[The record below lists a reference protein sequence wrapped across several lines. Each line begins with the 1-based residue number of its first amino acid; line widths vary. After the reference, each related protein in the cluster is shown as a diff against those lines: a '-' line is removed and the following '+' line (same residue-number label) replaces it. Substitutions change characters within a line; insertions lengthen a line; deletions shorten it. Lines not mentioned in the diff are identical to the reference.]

1 MHNRATQDLNIYQ
14 IKTAKERSGVFATEA
29 GVSMNIRIPKR
40 TPDSFTR
47 NVSFM
52 FVVYWGILVFWQNVS
67 GAETRGT
74 MDLLIKVGLMIYFV
88 GFYLLRART
97 FNIKG
102 LPVLLL
108 AISLLI
114 TASTESTFSLGN
126 LVSYAYP
133 VIILFVVYGFGDNL
147 QINREQLLAFCK
159 CVIGITL
166 YAAIYAVIFCWD
178 QFAGALSLNS
188 AYGNEL
194 SSFFISNHEY
204 GMYLVAAIVACILC
218 LNLSKGLDT
227 IRKMCYLAIIAF
239 LAVNLI
245 LTFSRTSM
253 LGLAVF
259 LFVYVLWGKKTA
271 RKWLVSLAVVLVVVI
286 AAFPRLTEFV
296 WNIVFKGNNAADRD
310 VLLEQGVRY
319 YNNGEIIQKLFG
331 HGIYET
337 QNYFEKH
344 FEHSSVHNAYL
355 QVLLY
360 YGLAGLG
367 MLIVFLLS
375 QLVGGIRFYKK
386 DRYMGAVFVGL
397 LLSAMA
403 MMFTN
408 TAIIFTSPIDSFFLT
423 VFFVLI
429 PKYVRNSILQEKF

>member
-1 MHNRATQDLNIYQ
+1 MIMRMQSANST
-14 IKTAKERSGVFATEA
+14 KTGFY
-29 GVSMNIRIPKR
+29 
-40 TPDSFTR
+40 R

-52 FVVYWGILVFWQNVS
+52 LVVYWGILVFWQNVS

-204 GMYLVAAIVACILC
+204 GTYLVAAIVACILC
-218 LNLSKGLDT
+218 LNLSEGLNT
-227 IRKMCYLAIIAF
+227 IQKMCYLVVIAF

-259 LFVYVLWGKKTA
+259 LFVYVVWGKKSA
-271 RKWLVSLAVVLVVVI
+271 RKWLVSLAVVLVAVI
-286 AAFPRLTEFV
+286 AAFPTLTEFV
-296 WNIVFKGNNAADRD
+296 WKIVFKGNNAADRD

-319 YNNGEIIQKLFG
+319 YNNGGIIQKLFG

-337 QNYFEKH
+337 RNYFEKH
-344 FEHSSVHNAYL
+344 LEHGSVHNAYL
-355 QVLLY
+355 QVLLNF
-360 YGLAGLG
+360 GLIGLG
-367 MLIVFLLS
+367 MMLSFLLS
-375 QLVGGIRFYKK
+375 QLIGGVRIRKK
-386 DRYMGAVFVGL
+386 DHYFSAVSVGL

-423 VFFVLI
+423 VFFVLV
-429 PKYVRNSILQEKF
+429 PKYVRNNLG

>member
-1 MHNRATQDLNIYQ
+1 MIMRMQSANST
-14 IKTAKERSGVFATEA
+14 KTGFY
-29 GVSMNIRIPKR
+29 
-40 TPDSFTR
+40 R

-52 FVVYWGILVFWQNVS
+52 LVVYWGILVFWQNVS

-147 QINREQLLAFCK
+147 QINRGQLLAFCK

-194 SSFFISNHEY
+194 SSFFTSNFEY
-204 GMYLVAAIVACILC
+204 GMYLAAAIASAFLC
-218 LNLSKGLDT
+218 LSMMPNRT
-227 IRKMCYLAIIAF
+227 IGKCLFYMAVIAIF
-239 LAVNLI
+239 AVNLI
-245 LTFSRTSM
+245 LTFSRTSI
-253 LGLAVF
+253 LSLAAF
-259 LFVYVLWGKKTA
+259 LIVYIVIGKKEW
-271 RKWLVSLAVVLVVVI
+271 RKWLFLFAII
-286 AAFPRLTEFV
+286 ALLLFAIPTINRFVTEV
-296 WNIVFKGNNAADRD
+296 VFKNDNMAGRD
-310 VLLEQGVRY
+310 VLFEKGLLFYQDGSVSEKIFGFGVS
-319 YNNGEIIQKLFG
+319 EV
-331 HGIYET
+331 T
-337 QNYFEKH
+337 QHFEKH
-344 FEHSSVHNAYL
+344 YDHSNVHNGYL
-355 QVLLY
+355 QILLY
-360 YGLAGLG
+360 YGSVGIL
-367 MLIVFLLS
+367 FLLGFLLCQVIGS
-375 QLVGGIRFYKK
+375 IKLIRRDRTVGTAVLGLNLSAILIMVTTTATIFHSTIDSYFLTAFFIITPKYIKNCVFAGEFYK
-386 DRYMGAVFVGL
+386 
-397 LLSAMA
+397 
-403 MMFTN
+403 
-408 TAIIFTSPIDSFFLT
+408 
-423 VFFVLI
+423 
-429 PKYVRNSILQEKF
+429 